1 MIKRENL
8 FIGSGPEGES
18 KTQCGMHNVRLPS
31 KGSGSGSNSGL
42 AFDEIEV
49 SFRIFGS
56 FEARTAGAIIDSPPF
71 ESAKMKAKSRNVFTD
86 ISSIKLICLGRKP

>member
-31 KGSGSGSNSGL
+31 EGSGSNSGL

-49 SFRIFGS
+49 PFRIFGS

-71 ESAKMKAKSRNVFTD
+71 KSAKMKAKSRNVFTD
-86 ISSIKLICLGRKP
+86 ISSINLICLGRKP